1 MLKIINPL
9 VAKEVGVMAS
19 MVFQHICYWMQTQSV
34 DVVYRSN
41 KELSL
46 DLDEAVSV
54 SQVQRAKQKLLDK
67 GLIKLSRNPF
77 NKFDRT
83 THYSLTSKG
92 KKMLLSV
99 AVKGKQIVSET
110 KQITSE
116 TKETINET
124 VKEVKSKIEDVPE
137 SLKTSSNSSNKEVVD
152 TYVPEKPKTSNT
164 SYDSVVQQPK
174 KQWIPKHLYA
184 EHMKQKR
191 LDEQLNKEPFIP
203 KSMIKGWED
212 GMTGNHDATKGIP
225 EHLLNNP
232 VIAKMLKMKG
242 KYTQKQCVSQS
253 DEVTTMQ
260 DMSEEHSIDNHKQQE
275 NTPSLSNLMKG
286 CFDKGFT
293 DDQEKLYSMKINQQH
308 FVEDY

>member
-1 MLKIINPL
+1 MLKLINPV

-54 SQVQRAKQKLLDK
+54 SQVQRAKKKLLDK
-67 GLIKLSRNPF
+67 GLITLSRNPF

-99 AVKGKQIVSET
+99 AVKGKQI
-110 KQITSE
+110 TSE
-116 TKETINET
+116 TKEIINET
-124 VKEVKSKIEDVPE
+124 VKGVKSKIEDVCE
-137 SLKTSSNSSNKEVVD
+137 SLKTAHNSSNTVVD
-152 TYVPEKPKTSNT
+152 GTYVPDQHKTSNT
-164 SYDSVVQQPK
+164 SLHSDTQQPK
-174 KQWIPKHLYA
+174 KQQAWIPKHLYA

-191 LDEQLNKEPFIP
+191 LDEQQNKEPFIP

-212 GMTGNHDATKGIP
+212 GMTGNPNATKGIP
-225 EHLLNNP
+225 EHLLTENP
-232 VIAKMLKMKG
+232 RLAKILRMKHKHTNSVI
-242 KYTQKQCVSQS
+242 
-253 DEVTTMQ
+253 
-260 DMSEEHSIDNHKQQE
+260 
-275 NTPSLSNLMKG
+275 
-286 CFDKGFT
+286 
-293 DDQEKLYSMKINQQH
+293 
-308 FVEDY
+308 

>member
-1 MLKIINPL
+1 MLKETSKVMLKLVNPV
-9 VAKEVGVMAS
+9 VAKEVGVMAA
-19 MVFQHICYWMQTQSV
+19 MVFQHICYWMQTQTV

-67 GLIKLSRNPF
+67 GFIVLSRNPS

-99 AVKGKQIVSET
+99 AVKGKQVV
-110 KQITSE
+110 SE

-124 VKEVKSKIEDVPE
+124 VKELKSKLEDVRE
-137 SLKTSSNSSNKEVVD
+137 SLKTTHNSSNTEVG
-152 TYVPEKPKTSNT
+152 TYVPEQQNNAVKSNE
-164 SYDSVVQQPK
+164 SVVQQPK
-174 KQWIPKHLYA
+174 KQQWSNHKKSDWVPKHLYA

-191 LDEQLNKEPFIP
+191 LDEQLNKEPFTP
-203 KSMIKGWED
+203 KSMIKSWEE
-212 GMTGNHDATKGIP
+212 GTTGNPNATKGIP

-232 VIAKMLKMKG
+232 VIAKMLKKNG
-242 KYTQKQCVSQS
+242 K
-253 DEVTTMQ
+253 
-260 DMSEEHSIDNHKQQE
+260 SI
-275 NTPSLSNLMKG
+275 
-286 CFDKGFT
+286 
-293 DDQEKLYSMKINQQH
+293 
-308 FVEDY
+308 

>member
-1 MLKIINPL
+1 MLKLINPV
-9 VAKEVGVMAS
+9 VAKEVGVMAA

-34 DVVYRSN
+34 EVVYRSN
-41 KELSL
+41 KDLSS

-67 GLIKLSRNPF
+67 GLITLSRNPF

-99 AVKGKQIVSET
+99 AVKAKEVI
-110 KQITSE
+110 
-116 TKETINET
+116 KETLQ
-124 VKEVKSKIEDVPE
+124 EVKHTIEDVRE
-137 SLKTSSNSSNKEVVD
+137 SLKTASNSSITEVGG
-152 TYVPEKPKTSNT
+152 TYVPEQPKTSNT
-164 SYDSVVQQPK
+164 SLYSGIQQHK
-174 KQWIPKHLYA
+174 KQQEKSSWIPRGQYA

-212 GMTGNHDATKGIP
+212 GMTGNPNATKGIP

-232 VIAKMLKMKG
+232 SLAKILRMKR
-242 KYTQKQCVSQS
+242 KHTNNNV
-253 DEVTTMQ
+253 
-260 DMSEEHSIDNHKQQE
+260 
-275 NTPSLSNLMKG
+275 
-286 CFDKGFT
+286 
-293 DDQEKLYSMKINQQH
+293 
-308 FVEDY
+308 

>member
-1 MLKIINPL
+1 MSMLKLINPV

-41 KELSL
+41 KELSS

-99 AVKGKQIVSET
+99 AVKGKQT
-110 KQITSE
+110 TSE
-116 TKETINET
+116 TKEIINET
-124 VKEVKSKIEDVPE
+124 VKEVKSKIEHVRE
-137 SLKTSSNSSNKEVVD
+137 SLKTTHNSSNTDVGG
-152 TYVPEKPKTSNT
+152 TYVPEQQNNAVKSGE
-164 SYDSVVQQPK
+164 SVIQQPK
-174 KQWIPKHLYA
+174 KQRTWIPRDQYA

-212 GMTGNHDATKGIP
+212 GMTGNPNATKGIP

-232 VIAKMLKMKG
+232 SLAKILRMKG
-242 KYTQKQCVSQS
+242 KHRNNNV
-253 DEVTTMQ
+253 
-260 DMSEEHSIDNHKQQE
+260 
-275 NTPSLSNLMKG
+275 
-286 CFDKGFT
+286 
-293 DDQEKLYSMKINQQH
+293 
-308 FVEDY
+308 

>member
-1 MLKIINPL
+1 MLKLINPV
-9 VAKEVGVMAS
+9 VAKEVGVMAA

-41 KELSL
+41 KELSS

-67 GLIKLSRNPF
+67 GLITLSRNPF

-99 AVKGKQIVSET
+99 AVKGKQIASEA
-110 KQITSE
+110 KDIV
-116 TKETINET
+116 KEP
-124 VKEVKSKIEDVPE
+124 VKEVKGKIEHVRE
-137 SLKTSSNSSNKEVVD
+137 SLKTVPKSSIKDVCG
-152 TYVPEKPKTSNT
+152 THVPEQQNNAVKSLH
-164 SYDSVVQQPK
+164 SDIQQPK
-174 KQWIPKHLYA
+174 KQWIQQEKSSWIPKHLYA

-212 GMTGNHDATKGIP
+212 GMKGNPNATKGIP
-225 EHLLNNP
+225 DHLLNNP
-232 VIAKMLKMKG
+232 ALAKILKMKG
-242 KYTQKQCVSQS
+242 VS
-253 DEVTTMQ
+253 
-260 DMSEEHSIDNHKQQE
+260 
-275 NTPSLSNLMKG
+275 KG
-286 CFDKGFT
+286 EG
-293 DDQEKLYSMKINQQH
+293 LR
-308 FVEDY
+308 

>member
-1 MLKIINPL
+1 MLKETPKVMLKLVNPV

-67 GLIKLSRNPF
+67 GLITLSRNPF

-110 KQITSE
+110 KEI
-116 TKETINET
+116 II
-124 VKEVKSKIEDVPE
+124 EVVQEVESKIEDVAE
-137 SLKTSSNSSNKEVVD
+137 SLKTAHNSSNTEVCG
-152 TYVPEKPKTSNT
+152 TYVHEQENNAINSLH
-164 SYDSVVQQPK
+164 SDIQQPK
-174 KQWIPKHLYA
+174 KQQQWIPRDQYA
-184 EHMKQKR
+184 KHMKQKR

-212 GMTGNHDATKGIP
+212 GMTGNPNATKGIP
-225 EHLLNNP
+225 EHLLSNP
-232 VIAKMLKMKG
+232 SLARILRMKG
-242 KYTQKQCVSQS
+242 K
-253 DEVTTMQ
+253 
-260 DMSEEHSIDNHKQQE
+260 SI
-275 NTPSLSNLMKG
+275 
-286 CFDKGFT
+286 
-293 DDQEKLYSMKINQQH
+293 
-308 FVEDY
+308 

>member
-1 MLKIINPL
+1 MLKLINPV
-9 VAKEVGVMAS
+9 VAKEVGVMAA

-41 KELSL
+41 KELSS

-67 GLIKLSRNPF
+67 GLITLSRNHF

-99 AVKGKQIVSET
+99 VVKGKRIV
-110 KQITSE
+110 SE

-124 VKEVKSKIEDVPE
+124 LKEVKGKIEGVHE
-137 SLKTSSNSSNKEVVD
+137 SLKTNPNSSNTDVGG
-152 TYVPEKPKTSNT
+152 TYVPEQQNNAVKS
-164 SYDSVVQQPK
+164 SESVIHQPK
-174 KQWIPKHLYA
+174 KQRDWIQQEKSSWIPRDQYA
-184 EHMKQKR
+184 KHMKQKR
-191 LDEQLNKEPFIP
+191 LDDQLNKEPFIP

-212 GMTGNHDATKGIP
+212 GMTGNPNATKGIP

-232 VIAKMLKMKG
+232 SLAKILRVKG
-242 KYTQKQCVSQS
+242 K
-253 DEVTTMQ
+253 
-260 DMSEEHSIDNHKQQE
+260 SI
-275 NTPSLSNLMKG
+275 
-286 CFDKGFT
+286 
-293 DDQEKLYSMKINQQH
+293 
-308 FVEDY
+308 

>member
-1 MLKIINPL
+1 MLKLVNPV

-54 SQVQRAKQKLLDK
+54 SQIQRAKQKLLNN
-67 GLIKLSRNPF
+67 GLITLSRNPF

-99 AVKGKQIVSET
+99 AVKGKQI
-110 KQITSE
+110 TSE
-116 TKETINET
+116 TKETIDET
-124 VKEVKSKIEDVPE
+124 VKEVKIKIEYASDI
-137 SLKTSSNSSNKEVVD
+137 LKTTTYSSNVEVD
-152 TYVPEKPKTSNT
+152 TTYVPKQQKNAVKSNE
-164 SYDSVVQQPK
+164 SVVQIPK
-174 KQWIPKHLYA
+174 KRDWIPKHLYA

-191 LDEQLNKEPFIP
+191 LDEQLNKEPFTP
-203 KSMIKGWED
+203 KSMIKSWEE
-212 GMTGNHDATKGIP
+212 GTTGNPNATKGIP

-232 VIAKMLKMKG
+232 VIAKILKMKG
-242 KYTQKQCVSQS
+242 KHRNNNV
-253 DEVTTMQ
+253 
-260 DMSEEHSIDNHKQQE
+260 
-275 NTPSLSNLMKG
+275 
-286 CFDKGFT
+286 
-293 DDQEKLYSMKINQQH
+293 
-308 FVEDY
+308 

>member
-1 MLKIINPL
+1 MLKLVNPV

-67 GLIKLSRNPF
+67 GLITLSRNPF

-99 AVKGKQIVSET
+99 AVKGKQI
-110 KQITSE
+110 TSE
-116 TKETINET
+116 TKEIINET
-124 VKEVKSKIEDVPE
+124 VKEVKSKIEYARDT
-137 SLKTSSNSSNKEVVD
+137 LKTDHNSSNAGVGG
-152 TYVPEKPKTSNT
+152 TYVHEQQNNAVNSNE
-164 SYDSVVQQPK
+164 SVIQQPK
-174 KQWIPKHLYA
+174 KQWSNHKKSDWIPKHLYA

-191 LDEQLNKEPFIP
+191 IDEQLNKEPFIP

-212 GMTGNHDATKGIP
+212 GMTGNPNATKGIP
-225 EHLLNNP
+225 EHLLSNP
-232 VIAKMLKMKG
+232 SLAKILRMKG
-242 KYTQKQCVSQS
+242 K
-253 DEVTTMQ
+253 
-260 DMSEEHSIDNHKQQE
+260 HKSK
-275 NTPSLSNLMKG
+275 N
-286 CFDKGFT
+286 
-293 DDQEKLYSMKINQQH
+293 
-308 FVEDY
+308 V

>member
-1 MLKIINPL
+1 MLKLVNPV

-41 KELSL
+41 KELSS

-54 SQVQRAKQKLLDK
+54 SQVQRAKKKLLDK
-67 GLIKLSRNPF
+67 GLITLSRNPF

-99 AVKGKQIVSET
+99 AVKGKQI
-110 KQITSE
+110 TSE

-124 VKEVKSKIEDVPE
+124 VKEVKSKIEDVRE
-137 SLKTSSNSSNKEVVD
+137 SLKTTHNSSITGVGG
-152 TYVPEKPKTSNT
+152 TYVPEQQNNAVNSNE
-164 SYDSVVQQPK
+164 SVIQQPK
-174 KQWIPKHLYA
+174 KQRAWSNHKNSDWIPREQYA

-212 GMTGNHDATKGIP
+212 GMTGNPNATKGIP
-225 EHLLNNP
+225 EHLLSNQSL
-232 VIAKMLKMKG
+232 AKILRMKG
-242 KYTQKQCVSQS
+242 KNRNNNV
-253 DEVTTMQ
+253 
-260 DMSEEHSIDNHKQQE
+260 
-275 NTPSLSNLMKG
+275 
-286 CFDKGFT
+286 
-293 DDQEKLYSMKINQQH
+293 
-308 FVEDY
+308 

>member
-1 MLKIINPL
+1 MTLKLVNPV

-54 SQVQRAKQKLLDK
+54 SQVQRAKQKLLDN
-67 GLIKLSRNPF
+67 GLITLSRNPS

-110 KQITSE
+110 KE
-116 TKETINET
+116 TLNET
-124 VKEVKSKIEDVPE
+124 VKEVRSKIEDVRE
-137 SLKTSSNSSNKEVVD
+137 SFKTASNSSITDVCG
-152 TYVPEKPKTSNT
+152 TYVPDQQNNAINSLH
-164 SYDSVVQQPK
+164 SDIQQPK
-174 KQWIPKHLYA
+174 KQRTWIPRDQYA

-212 GMTGNHDATKGIP
+212 GMTGNPNATKGIP

-232 VIAKMLKMKG
+232 SLAKILKMKG
-242 KYTQKQCVSQS
+242 KHTNNNV
-253 DEVTTMQ
+253 
-260 DMSEEHSIDNHKQQE
+260 
-275 NTPSLSNLMKG
+275 
-286 CFDKGFT
+286 
-293 DDQEKLYSMKINQQH
+293 
-308 FVEDY
+308 

>member
-1 MLKIINPL
+1 MLKLVNPV
-9 VAKEVGVMAS
+9 VAKEVGVMAA

-67 GLIKLSRNPF
+67 GLITLSRNPF

-99 AVKGKQIVSET
+99 AVKGKQI
-110 KQITSE
+110 TSE

-124 VKEVKSKIEDVPE
+124 LKEVKSKIENARE
-137 SLKTSSNSSNKEVVD
+137 SLKTAPNSSNTEVGD
-152 TYVPEKPKTSNT
+152 TYVHEQQNNAVKSNE
-164 SYDSVVQQPK
+164 SVIQQTK
-174 KQWIPKHLYA
+174 KQRDWIPRDQYV

-203 KSMIKGWED
+203 RSMIKGWED
-212 GMTGNHDATKGIP
+212 GMTGNPNATKGIP
-225 EHLLNNP
+225 KHLLSNP
-232 VIAKMLKMKG
+232 SLAKILRMKG
-242 KYTQKQCVSQS
+242 K
-253 DEVTTMQ
+253 
-260 DMSEEHSIDNHKQQE
+260 SI
-275 NTPSLSNLMKG
+275 
-286 CFDKGFT
+286 
-293 DDQEKLYSMKINQQH
+293 
-308 FVEDY
+308 

>member
-1 MLKIINPL
+1 MMLKLINPV
-9 VAKEVGVMAS
+9 VAKEVGVMAA

-41 KELSL
+41 KELSS

-67 GLIKLSRNPF
+67 GLITLSRNPF

-99 AVKGKQIVSET
+99 AVKC

-116 TKETINET
+116 TKEIIDET
-124 VKEVKSKIEDVPE
+124 VKEVKSKIEDVHE
-137 SLKTSSNSSNKEVVD
+137 SLKTAPNSPITEVGG
-152 TYVPEKPKTSNT
+152 TYVPEQHKTSDT
-164 SYDSVVQQPK
+164 SLHSDIQQPK
-174 KQWIPKHLYA
+174 KQTWSNQKKSDWIPRNQYA

-212 GMTGNHDATKGIP
+212 GMTGNPNATKGIP
-225 EHLLNNP
+225 EHLLTENP
-232 VIAKMLKMKG
+232 RLAKMLRMKG
-242 KYTQKQCVSQS
+242 KGK
-253 DEVTTMQ
+253 
-260 DMSEEHSIDNHKQQE
+260 
-275 NTPSLSNLMKG
+275 
-286 CFDKGFT
+286 
-293 DDQEKLYSMKINQQH
+293 
-308 FVEDY
+308 

>member
-1 MLKIINPL
+1 MLKLINPV
-9 VAKEVGVMAS
+9 VAKEVGVMAA

-41 KELSL
+41 KELSS

-67 GLIKLSRNPF
+67 GLITLSRNPF

-92 KKMLLSV
+92 KKMLLSL
-99 AVKGKQIVSET
+99 AVKG

-116 TKETINET
+116 TKEIINET
-124 VKEVKSKIEDVPE
+124 VKEVKSKIEDVRE
-137 SLKTSSNSSNKEVVD
+137 SLKTAPNGSNTEVGG
-152 TYVPEKPKTSNT
+152 TYVHEQPKTSNT
-164 SYDSVVQQPK
+164 SNESFVEQPK
-174 KQWIPKHLYA
+174 KQQWIPRDQYA

-191 LDEQLNKEPFIP
+191 LDEQMNKEPFIP

-212 GMTGNHDATKGIP
+212 GMTGNPNATKGIP

-232 VIAKMLKMKG
+232 SLTKILRMKR
-242 KYTQKQCVSQS
+242 KHTNNSV
-253 DEVTTMQ
+253 
-260 DMSEEHSIDNHKQQE
+260 
-275 NTPSLSNLMKG
+275 
-286 CFDKGFT
+286 
-293 DDQEKLYSMKINQQH
+293 
-308 FVEDY
+308 

>member
-1 MLKIINPL
+1 MLKLINPV
-9 VAKEVGVMAS
+9 VAKEVGVMAA

-34 DVVYRSN
+34 DVVYRTN
-41 KELSL
+41 KELSS

-54 SQVQRAKQKLLDK
+54 SQVQRAKQKLLNS

-99 AVKGKQIVSET
+99 AVK
-110 KQITSE
+110 
-116 TKETINET
+116 TKEIVKET
-124 VKEVKSKIEDVPE
+124 VREVKDKIEDVCE
-137 SLKTSSNSSNKEVVD
+137 SFKTTHNSSKKDVGG
-152 TYVPEKPKTSNT
+152 TYVPEQPKASNT
-164 SYDSVVQQPK
+164 SLHETK

-212 GMTGNHDATKGIP
+212 GMKGNPNATKGIP
-225 EHLLNNP
+225 DHLLNNP
-232 VIAKMLKMKG
+232 TLAKILKMKG
-242 KYTQKQCVSQS
+242 VS
-253 DEVTTMQ
+253 
-260 DMSEEHSIDNHKQQE
+260 
-275 NTPSLSNLMKG
+275 KG
-286 CFDKGFT
+286 GALK
-293 DDQEKLYSMKINQQH
+293 
-308 FVEDY
+308 